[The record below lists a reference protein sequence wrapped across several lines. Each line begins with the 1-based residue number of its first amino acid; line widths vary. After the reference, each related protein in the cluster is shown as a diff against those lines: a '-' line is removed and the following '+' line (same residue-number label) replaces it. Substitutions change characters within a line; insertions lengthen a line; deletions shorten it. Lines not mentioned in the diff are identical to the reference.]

1 MPTLKSL
8 SCSTETF
15 MVASIFSLVFV
26 QFPRN
31 YIPVKQ
37 ELNFNW
43 AAKAFFGGDGGGGLY
58 TLKPPHNLVA
68 EDCVT

>member
-31 YIPVKQ
+31 YIKQ

-43 AAKAFFGGDGGGGLY
+43 AAKAFLGGWGGGLY

-68 EDCVT
+68 DDCVT